1 MLSSR
6 STKKI
11 TKNDGNVT
19 LIIKWTRNILKSLDL
34 VKICGTTAKRE
45 MNPPLYK
52 NLSFSWKRKIAS
64 VTFEHRNH
72 NNMVLNFDQTPLG
85 CKVENEATFTYK
97 RSQFVPIANVNNKR
111 QITGTLCV
119 NISGGSLPIQMI
131 YGNVTDRCHL
141 SVKFSGSFRTTHSQ
155 NQLSNEGNTIEY
167 FHNLFLPFL
176 AKKRKYLNLL
186 DNAKTLLIDVF
197 RSQAANTVNEA
208 SSRNNHIFMRVPTS
222 NKRLFQPLDFLV
234 NKSTEYL
241 LWKDI
246 KIGTWR
252 RCWKN

>member
-1 MLSSR
+1 M
-6 STKKI
+6 
-11 TKNDGNVT
+11 
-19 LIIKWTRNILKSLDL
+19 LKSLDL

-45 MNPPLYK
+45 MNPPLYE

-64 VTFEHRNH
+64 FIFEHRIH

-97 RSQFVPIANVNNKR
+97 GSQFVPIANVNNKR

-155 NQLSNEGNTIEY
+155 NQLSSEANTIEY
-167 FHNLFLPFL
+167 FRNLFLPFL
-176 AKKRKYLNLL
+176 GKKRKSLNLL

-197 RSQAANTVNEA
+197 RSQATNTVNEA
-208 SSRNNHIFMRVPTS
+208 SSRKQLYFYASPHQQQ
-222 NKRLFQPLDFLV
+222 KLV
-234 NKSTEYL
+234 SAFGFFSK
-241 LWKDI
+241 
-246 KIGTWR
+246 
-252 RCWKN
+252 